1 MRFAVSIKR
10 PFALWLLGLVFGSGS
25 SSGFGGRSAASA
37 AFAALSGLGVRMAP
51 VPSGCAS
58 QVGAL
63 SGRRLRNAGLR
74 LRGVLLVLLATLFW
88 IEGLTSEVV
97 LPRSRQQVRLKT
109 ASLLWEVLKTSSDSL
124 S

>member
-1 MRFAVSIKR
+1 
-10 PFALWLLGLVFGSGS
+10 
-25 SSGFGGRSAASA
+25 
-37 AFAALSGLGVRMAP
+37 MAP